1 MGPVVLSQ
9 TNSSDYYEDDDS
21 AFLDA
26 LGTAVLPGD
35 NPPQVGADESSQ
47 ESSQP
52 EPPPPSQ
59 PSLKRRRLEAFEAR
73 EKLSPVEEQQDIYG
87 ASHFGGWGQYM
98 RRKRAKL
105 QIQNQDLEE
114 GGTNDVR
121 IFRGLS
127 IYVSSFVYITS

>member
-1 MGPVVLSQ
+1 MGPAILSQ
-9 TNSSDYYEDDDS
+9 TNSSDYYEEDDS

-26 LGTAVLPGD
+26 LGTALLPGD
-35 NPPQVGADESSQ
+35 NPPEDAADGSSQ

-73 EKLSPVEEQQDIYG
+73 GKLSPVEEHEDTYG
-87 ASHFGGWGQYM
+87 ASNFGGWGQYM

-114 GGTNDVR
+114 RGTNDVK

-127 IYVSSFVYITS
+127 IYVSSLLLTS